1 VSSHRSAQ
9 QLPDGGERD
18 RVQKH
23 TEVSSSWRRP
33 LALSPSRPSPRASRF
48 HMSCRLFLSKRA
60 QLCPGSV

>member
-33 LALSPSRPSPRASRF
+33 LALSPSRPSRF